1 MIRLRGAVIGFGK
14 LGLLHAGLINGLQE
28 SQLSAVVDSSPLI
41 RRVIHQYFPQVAV
54 HENVS
59 ALIAAGGFDLAVV
72 ATPTGS
78 HVDVA
83 TALVEC
89 NIPVFIEKPLSLS
102 AEQAQPLRLAL
113 GRKWVPNMVGYMGRY
128 IDSFRQ
134 AKRLLSHNVLGSIQM
149 IRSSMYIEQLL
160 KPGEGWRYD
169 PRVSGG
175 GVLITQNSHV
185 IDKLRWL
192 FGEIA
197 NVSGQTNRVVSSQVE
212 DHAHAYFRF
221 SSGAAGYLDASWSA
235 RHYRTPTI
243 SIHAQ
248 GDNGT
253 LDVTDDEVRLY
264 LDTPQAGYRAGWTQW
279 RTPDLYEPVPLDI
292 GGTQYTRQMVDFL
305 NAVRRNTAVES
316 DVASA
321 LRTQE
326 VIDAIYAS
334 ASQGGGNVSI
344 SA

>member
-1 MIRLRGAVIGFGK
+1 MRLRGAVIGFGK
-14 LGLLHAGLINGLQE
+14 LGLLHAGLVNGLSE
-28 SQLSAVVDSSPLI
+28 SQLVAVVETSPLI
-41 RRVIHQYFPQVAV
+41 RRVIHQHFPQVAV
-54 HENVS
+54 YESVA
-59 ALIAAGGFDLAVV
+59 ALIAAGGIDLAVI

-78 HVDVA
+78 HIDA
-83 TALVEC
+83 AIALVEQ

-102 AEQAQPLRLAL
+102 AAQARPLCLVLERQ
-113 GRKWVPNMVGYMGRY
+113 WVPNMVGYMGRY
-128 IDSFRQ
+128 IDTFRQ
-134 AKRLLSHNVLGSIQM
+134 AKRLLSAEVLGSVRM

-169 PRVSGG
+169 PNVSGG

-197 NVSGQTNRVVSSQVE
+197 DVSGHTNRVVSSQVE

-221 SSGAAGYLDASWSA
+221 MSGAEGFLDASWSA

-253 LDVTDDEVRLY
+253 LDVTDDEVRLF
-264 LDTPQAGYRAGWTQW
+264 LDTPQAGHKSGWTTW
-279 RTPDLYEPVPLDI
+279 RTPDLYESVPLDI
-292 GGTQYTRQMVDFL
+292 GGTHYTRQMLDFL
-305 NAVRRNTAVES
+305 RAVRDRTAVES
-316 DVASA
+316 DVVSA
-321 LRTQE
+321 LRTQQ
-326 VIDAIYAS
+326 VIDAIYSS
-334 ASQGGGNVSI
+334 ASQGGANFPIVL
-344 SA
+344 